1 MLSIGQKERESQ
13 NRVIVLFQKELRYRY
28 LGNWEER
35 EGNSN
40 IEEEILTA
48 WLAKRGYSKNLIGKA
63 LYEFNKVANDQS
75 KSLYDVN
82 KAVYTLLRYGVNV
95 QSEIGHNKETVWL
108 IDWKNPLENDFAIA
122 KEVTIK
128 GIHKKRID
136 IVLYVNGIAL
146 GVLELKRS
154 TVSISE
160 GIRQNLDNQKHI
172 FIKPFFSTIQYVM
185 AGNDIEG
192 IAHGA
197 IDTKE
202 KYFLKWKEVS
212 EGINKNDTY
221 LLQLTKPIRDRAA
234 KYDYPFR

>member
-1 MLSIGQKERESQ
+1 MSEVGQKERETQ
-13 NRVIVLFQKELRYRY
+13 DRVIALFDKELDYRY

-35 EGNSN
+35 EYNSN

-48 WLAKRGYSKNLIGKA
+48 WLTKKGYSENLIGKA
-63 LYEFNKVANDQS
+63 LYEFGKVANDQS

-82 KAVYTLLRYGVNV
+82 KEVYSMLRYGVNV
-95 QSEIGHNKETVWL
+95 QPEIGQNKETIWL

-122 KEVTIK
+122 EEVTIK
-128 GIHKKRID
+128 GIHKKRPD

-172 FIKPFFSTIQYVM
+172 RHV
-185 AGNDIEG
+185 A
-192 IAHGA
+192 
-197 IDTKE
+197 
-202 KYFLKWKEVS
+202 
-212 EGINKNDTY
+212 
-221 LLQLTKPIRDRAA
+221 
-234 KYDYPFR
+234 